1 MTPHVR
7 VCIFIEGAREGGR
20 GRERETTEG
29 STHDFGLVLF
39 PISAYLLI

>member
-1 MTPHVR
+1 MHIHR
-7 VCIFIEGAREGGR
+7 GSKRGRER
-20 GRERETTEG
+20 ERERETTEG